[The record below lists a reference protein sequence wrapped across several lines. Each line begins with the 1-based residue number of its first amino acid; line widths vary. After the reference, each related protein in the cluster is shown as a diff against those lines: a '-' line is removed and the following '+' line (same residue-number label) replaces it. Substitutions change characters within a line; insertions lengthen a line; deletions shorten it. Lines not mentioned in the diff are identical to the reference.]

1 MLDYIVMQI
10 RKINHEKGFFFLP
23 PMKLLSRLARST
35 AMTSALTQVR
45 VETAV

>member
-10 RKINHEKGFFFLP
+10 RKINHEKGFFLP